1 MKLYISPPYFQ
12 NNHIVAYKT
21 GRVQITTAWGSGP
34 QKAKIDRI
42 SSEDRKK
49 WPSAQVPY
57 KYHHHLVAI
66 LRVDLWLD
74 PFYSW

>member
-12 NNHIVAYKT
+12 NNHIVTYKT

-49 WPSAQVPY
+49 WPSAQVSIQISSSFSGNFEGR
-57 KYHHHLVAI
+57 LVA
-66 LRVDLWLD
+66 
-74 PFYSW
+74 